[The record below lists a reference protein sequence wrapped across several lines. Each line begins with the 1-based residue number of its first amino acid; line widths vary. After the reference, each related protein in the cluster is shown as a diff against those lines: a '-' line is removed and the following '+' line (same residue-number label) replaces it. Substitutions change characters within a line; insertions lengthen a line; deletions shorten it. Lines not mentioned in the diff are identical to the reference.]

1 MRKRQQ
7 RQEAIRRV
15 VRAERVK
22 TQRALVEL
30 LKDEGFECTQATVSR
45 DITEMGLRK
54 LPEGMYVLAE
64 DLHLQRMVADLVRD
78 VKRSSNL
85 VLVKAQSGTAPGV
98 AAALDA
104 AELEGILGSVSGDD
118 TILVVMENE
127 AARRRARRDVEQV
140 PRRRIARPLRAH
152 AIEGDL
158 MARDRC
164 LLAYSGGLDT
174 SVAIR
179 WIQENYDLDVIA
191 LVVDVGQE
199 RQDLEFVR
207 DKALGIGAVESM
219 CKDVREEY
227 VEEYLSRALKANALY
242 ENKYPLLSA
251 MSRAHH
257 RQAPRR

>member
-15 VRAERVK
+15 VRAGRVK

-30 LKDEGFECTQATVSR
+30 LKAEGFECTQATVSR

-127 AARRRARRDVEQV
+127 ELGDVLVET
-140 PRRRIARPLRAH
+140 
-152 AIEGDL
+152 
-158 MARDRC
+158 
-164 LLAYSGGLDT
+164 LDKF
-174 SVAIR
+174 R
-179 WIQENYDLDVIA
+179 
-191 LVVDVGQE
+191 
-199 RQDLEFVR
+199 
-207 DKALGIGAVESM
+207 GAV
-219 CKDVREEY
+219 
-227 VEEYLSRALKANALY
+227 
-242 ENKYPLLSA
+242 
-251 MSRAHH
+251 
-257 RQAPRR
+257 